1 MSLVRLNN
9 LKMAYGGQDI
19 FDSLTSQ
26 INKGDHIGLVG
37 PNGAGKTTLLRLLI
51 GQLQPLDGSINKLPE
66 LPIGYLMQNPEYPGG
81 QTAFD
86 EVYEGLGEIKLVE
99 SRMKELEPKIE
110 KAQNDNQ
117 KEAEKLGMK
126 YAELT
131 DRYQMLGGPAA
142 EARIAALLDG
152 LGVPRR
158 IWRSDM
164 ESLSGGERNMVGL
177 ARILIGKHD
186 LMLLDEPG
194 NHLDFSGLEWLEH
207 FLKTSDKAFIIV
219 SHNRYTLDRVCT
231 KIWELER
238 GKLNLYTGNYS
249 DYRAEKLTKQLV
261 QEAAYH
267 RAQKEIDRLQFNI
280 QRMKAWSSVY
290 DNPKLAKTAK
300 IFEKRVEDLKEVD
313 KPRGDGKKMH
323 LRFLTK
329 PPRGHIA
336 LDVKEYRI
344 QFDDSPPLLENVN
357 FLITQG
363 ERAAMVGD
371 NGTGK
376 STFLKEVID
385 RGRWENQILRVG
397 KSVTVGYYAQ
407 LGENLEPKRTV
418 IENAMRL
425 TGLLRG
431 SAADL
436 LHRFLFTRDDLE
448 KYVQV
453 LSGGEKARLQL
464 ATLVTSG
471 ADMLLLDEPTNHLD
485 IASREAVEDA
495 LEEFPGTI
503 VVVSHDRYFLDK
515 IADRIF
521 HFVPPDVSEY
531 EGNFSEFWTK
541 HKKLYSVKVS
551 KSAHALPKR
560 TVHGQD
566 KSKPKPKQKR
576 FKFDAIRFRELEVE
590 IKRLEDLRPEIETE
604 YNTLTEKG
612 KTARAEKRRI
622 RIEKL
627 DAELEGLYEEWLLL
641 GEKKKKW

>member
-1 MSLVRLNN
+1 
-9 LKMAYGGQDI
+9 MAYGGQDI
-19 FDSLTSQ
+19 FEGLTSQ

-37 PNGAGKTTLLRLLI
+37 PNGAGKTTLLRLLM
-51 GQLQPLDGSINKLPE
+51 GQLQPLDGSIHKQPE
-66 LPIGYLMQNPEYPGG
+66 LAIGYLMQNPEYPGG

-86 EVYEGLGEIKLVE
+86 EVYEGLGEIKQVE
-99 SRMKELEPKIE
+99 ARMKEFELKIE
-110 KAQNDNQ
+110 QAQNEDQ
-117 KEAEKLGMK
+117 REAEKLGMK

-131 DRYQMLGGPAA
+131 DRYQILGGPAA

-158 IWRSDM
+158 IWQSSM

-177 ARILIGKHD
+177 ARILVGNHD

-207 FLKTSDKAFIIV
+207 FLKTSEKAFIIV

-231 KIWELER
+231 KIWELQR
-238 GKLNLYTGNYS
+238 GKLDLYTGNYS

-313 KPRGDGKKMH
+313 KPQGDGKKLR

-344 QFDDSPPLLENVN
+344 QFDESPPLLENVN

-385 RGRWENQILRVG
+385 RGRWENPNLRVG
-397 KSVTVGYYAQ
+397 KSVSVGYYAQ

-431 SAADL
+431 NAADL

-495 LEEFPGTI
+495 LEEFPGTL

-531 EGNFSEFWTK
+531 EGNFSEFWAK
-541 HKKLYSVKVS
+541 HKKLYSVKTS
-551 KSAHALPKR
+551 KSTHALPKR
-560 TVHGQD
+560 VVHGQD
-566 KSKPKPKQKR
+566 KGKPKTKQKR
-576 FKFDAIRFRELEVE
+576 FKFDAIRFRELEAE

-604 YNTLTEKG
+604 YNTLTSKG
-612 KTARAEKRRI
+612 KTARAEKRKVRLD
-622 RIEKL
+622 KL
-627 DAELEGLYEEWLLL
+627 DGQLEDLYEEWLLL

>member
-1 MSLVRLNN
+1 
-9 LKMAYGGQDI
+9 MAFGGQDI
-19 FDSLTSQ
+19 FESLTAQ
-26 INKGDHIGLVG
+26 INAGDHIGLVG
-37 PNGAGKTTLLRLLI
+37 PNGAGKTTLLRLLMGFI
-51 GQLQPLDGSINKLPE
+51 QSLDGSIAKQPDLA
-66 LPIGYLMQNPEYPGG
+66 IGYLMQNPEYPGG

-86 EVYEGLGEIKLVE
+86 EVYEGLGEVKQVE
-99 SRMKELEPKIE
+99 SRMRELEVKIE
-110 KAQNDNQ
+110 QVQDDDQ
-117 KEAEKLGMK
+117 QQAESLGMK
-126 YAELT
+126 YAELS

-142 EARIAALLDG
+142 EARIATLLDG

-158 IWRSDM
+158 IWKSDM

-177 ARILIGKHD
+177 ARILIGNHD

-207 FLKTSDKAFIIV
+207 FLKNSEKAFILV

-238 GKLNLYTGNYS
+238 GKLELYTGNYS
-249 DYRAEKLTKQLV
+249 DYRAEKLSKQLA
-261 QEAAYH
+261 QEAAFH

-290 DNPKLAKTAK
+290 DSPKLAKTAK
-300 IFEKRVEDLKEVD
+300 IFEKRVEDLEKVE
-313 KPRGDGKKMH
+313 KPQGDGKKLH

-336 LDVKEYRI
+336 LDVKDYKI
-344 QFDDSPPLLENVN
+344 QFEGSPPLIENVN

-376 STFLKEVID
+376 STFLKEVNSQ
-385 RGRWENQILRVG
+385 GRWENTMLRVG
-397 KSVTVGYYAQ
+397 KSVKVGYYAQ

-418 IENAMRL
+418 IDNAMRL
-425 TGLLRG
+425 TGLLHG

-453 LSGGEKARLQL
+453 LSGGEKARLQI

-515 IADRIF
+515 LADRVF
-521 HFVPPDVSEY
+521 HFMPPEVSEY
-531 EGNFSEFWTK
+531 EGNFSEFWAK
-541 HKKLYSVKVS
+541 HKKLYSVNRS
-551 KSAHALPKR
+551 KSSQAMPKR
-560 TVHGQD
+560 IVHGQQ
-566 KSKPKPKQKR
+566 KAEPKPKQKKL
-576 FKFDAIRFRELEVE
+576 KFDPARFRELEAE

-604 YNTLTEKG
+604 YNSLIEKG
-612 KTARAEKRRI
+612 KIARADKRRI
-622 RIEKL
+622 RMDSIDEQ
-627 DAELEGLYEEWLLL
+627 LEGLYEEWLVL
-641 GEKKKKW
+641 GEKKKQW